1 MMVLARPQGEEHGTL
16 DSSEGIET
24 SNQIF
29 GGKTNDM
36 HKEENSM
43 HESMRTISEYGAA
56 SDFVEETWDLR
67 AKFCSNQI
75 SVLIKTTAGPM
86 C

>member
-1 MMVLARPQGEEHGTL
+1 
-16 DSSEGIET
+16 
-24 SNQIF
+24 
-29 GGKTNDM
+29 M

-43 HESMRTISEYGAA
+43 HESMRTILEYGAA

>member
-1 MMVLARPQGEEHGTL
+1 MMVLARPKGEEHGTL

-29 GGKTNDM
+29 WGKTNDM

-43 HESMRTISEYGAA
+43 HESMRTILEYGAA
-56 SDFVEETWDLR
+56 SDFVEET
-67 AKFCSNQI
+67 
-75 SVLIKTTAGPM
+75 
-86 C
+86 